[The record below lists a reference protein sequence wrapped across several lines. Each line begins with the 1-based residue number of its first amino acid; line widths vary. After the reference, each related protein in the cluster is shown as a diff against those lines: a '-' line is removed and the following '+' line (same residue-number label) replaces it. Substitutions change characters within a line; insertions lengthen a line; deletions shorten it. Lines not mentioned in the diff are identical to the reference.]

1 MVLLISCQEKNDT
14 KNNYKTELSAKVDNY
29 VAEISKRYNIPGVA
43 LAIVKDGQIL
53 HQNYYGKAN
62 LEHNVKVADSSVF
75 RVYSLTKPIVA
86 TAIFQLIKKDKLS
99 LDDEISKHL
108 SDLPYAWQSIK
119 VKNLLRHSS
128 GLPEIRLYD
137 QLPEQEAKE
146 KVYKDSIRFVQDSR
160 IEYNQTNYWLLLRLI
175 EKLSN
180 EEMEGFILTNQ
191 FQNVDSE
198 DVFFSTD
205 SRDIHKNRVSL
216 YFPYE
221 TGEMQTVN
229 HHRKDFL
236 TSANGLNI
244 NMPEFIKWESH
255 FSKGEVISEETKR
268 AMWQAKTYE
277 NDSRPWAYGWNEYV
291 LNGHNSYGFS
301 GSMVTVFRHFPED
314 NLSFIYLTNG
324 FEHWYNIEN
333 VVNHLAYIVNEDI
346 IDYKV
351 FAFEELLKTANTNI
365 DNLKSCLSDL
375 KRNPNLID
383 YSFEKMLNT
392 VGYTFLKNLEN
403 TDKAIKVFQLNSEEY
418 PDSGN
423 VYDSLG
429 EAFEKK
435 GDFQKAVEN
444 YTKAKGLSDDSKYRS
459 EMDDKIEKLRIN

>member
-1 MVLLISCQEKNDT
+1 M
-14 KNNYKTELSAKVDNY
+14 
-29 VAEISKRYNIPGVA
+29 
-43 LAIVKDGQIL
+43 
-53 HQNYYGKAN
+53 
-62 LEHNVKVADSSVF
+62 
-75 RVYSLTKPIVA
+75 
-86 TAIFQLIKKDKLS
+86 
-99 LDDEISKHL
+99 
-108 SDLPYAWQSIK
+108 DLPDTWRSIK

-128 GLPEIRLYD
+128 RLPEIRLYD

-146 KVYKDSIRFVQDSR
+146 KVYKDSIRFAQDSR
-160 IEYNQTNYWLLLRLI
+160 IQYNQTNYWLLLRLI

-180 EEMEGFILTNQ
+180 EKIEDFILNNQ
-191 FQNVDSE
+191 FQNADSE

-255 FSKGEVISEETKR
+255 FTQGELIAEKTKK

-277 NDSRPWAYGWNEYV
+277 NDTRPWAYGWNEYI

-314 NLSFIYLTNG
+314 DLSIIYLTNG
-324 FEHWYNIEN
+324 FEYWYNIEN
-333 VVNHLAYIVNEDI
+333 VVNHLAYLVNEDI

-365 DNLKSCLSDL
+365 DNIESHLADL
-375 KRNPNLID
+375 KGNSNLQD

-392 VGYTFLKNLEN
+392 IGYIYLKNFGN
-403 TDKAIKVFQLNSEEY
+403 SGTAIKIFQLNAEEY

-429 EAFEKK
+429 EAFEQE
-435 GDFQKAVEN
+435 GNVVKAIEN
-444 YTKAKGLSDDSKYRS
+444 YTKAKELSNDSKYRS
-459 EMDDKIEKLRIN
+459 TMDKKIKKLSSN